1 MPDIAALLTYA
12 AALAPPAGV
21 GFLFYIIIKGMI
33 EGDRRERLAVSR
45 WEADRAARSPE
56 GAGDAVDE
64 YASMVDGAHSSREVH
79 CRTEDTGQAGP
90 TR

>member
-56 GAGDAVDE
+56 GAGEA
-64 YASMVDGAHSSREVH
+64 ATDGASVVDVHPTREGH
-79 CRTEDTGQAGP
+79 GRAEGTGRAGP
-90 TR
+90 PR